1 MLPNR
6 FLWYSECCKMSLE
19 QAAKEI
25 RDGFSGDAEVSVEEI
40 EEMLDEYVNDYG
52 VPESEARRSVKNNL
66 SEKLGVSSNGGGSE
80 TVEVAEIS
88 EPENWVTLEVEVV
101 DLWESSSESIAQT
114 GLVGDESGTIKFTSW
129 SKSDLPELSEGEA
142 YRLDNVVTDEF
153 QGRLSV
159 KLNKST
165 EVSEL
170 DRDIEVGSEN
180 VEVEGALV
188 DIQSGSGLIKRCP
201 EEDCTRVLQNGR
213 CSEHGEVDG
222 EFDLRVKAVVDDG
235 NDVHDVIFNREVTE
249 EVTGVDLE
257 EAKEAAKDALD
268 TSVVS
273 DDMEETLIGRYYR
286 IAGTEMG
293 RYLLAE
299 EVEGM
304 DAVIDVD
311 GLLVEARS
319 V

>member
-1 MLPNR
+1 
-6 FLWYSECCKMSLE
+6 MSLE